1 MVEPPNP
8 QRIGTRWVRRTAPFA
23 RLLAA
28 RPVPTSAADT
38 VLSGT
43 TEAGTAYQLRYASRR
58 LRVRHDRLT
67 IALVLR
73 RDAVSCV
80 SGPPLAR
87 GELSVATQVH
97 SEEPRETVF
106 FGQLPPPGA
115 RFQALLGDEQPLSA
129 DVSAPVENG
138 CRLFV
143 LGLPGTAQRL
153 SARVVDEF
161 GSELARESIELGFDP
176 CTNST
181 DGASGTV
188 ITHPW
193 GGLAY

>member
-1 MVEPPNP
+1 M
-8 QRIGTRWVRRTAPFA
+8 
-23 RLLAA
+23 
-28 RPVPTSAADT
+28 PTSART
-38 VLSGT
+38 
-43 TEAGTAYQLRYASRR
+43 RASRR
-58 LRVRHDRLT
+58 VGRARAGRSGVSAPMT
-67 IALVLR
+67 STNVLS
-73 RDAVSCV
+73 DC

-115 RFQALLGDEQPLSA
+115 RFQAFLADGQPLSA

-176 CTNST
+176 CT
-181 DGASGTV
+181 
-188 ITHPW
+188 
-193 GGLAY
+193 